1 MTRAY
6 RRVRRGESVHLAR
19 TCAAP
24 GLRPRLVLVGYRRAR
39 ERGCFR
45 LRLVPTLTGL
55 ARTPRGQSITAR
67 GVLGAYTWDTL

>member
-6 RRVRRGESVHLAR
+6 RHVRRGESVHLAR

-24 GLRPRLVLVGYRRAR
+24 GLRPRLGLVGYCRAR

-45 LRLVPTLTGL
+45 LRLVPRL
-55 ARTPRGQSITAR
+55 A
-67 GVLGAYTWDTL
+67 D